1 VAVDLLPATVPPG
14 YAADAFVAVHADRD
28 MEQHWRG
35 YKVAASAI
43 SGNPD
48 GSRLLAQDVGVEYA
62 VGSNLPPDVRPD
74 AITPAMRF
82 YYAFNTRSFKHA
94 IAAQVPAAI
103 IETGFV
109 SDPEDRDL
117 LFGNQDTAALA
128 LAKGIERFLAEPA

>member
-1 VAVDLLPATVPPG
+1 
-14 YAADAFVAVHADRD
+14 
-28 MEQHWRG
+28 
-35 YKVAASAI
+35 
-43 SGNPD
+43 
-48 GSRLLAQDVGVEYA
+48 
-62 VGSNLPPDVRPD
+62 
-74 AITPAMRF
+74 MRF